1 MIIDFSKLKPKDF
14 VALPPSKSLANRLL
28 IIAAMARQK
37 LPAVM
42 RGEADD
48 TQLLRQLL
56 SAHSSVVDAGMA
68 GTAFRFLT
76 AFLAIRPGSYVLTGH
91 ERMKLRPIGPLVA
104 ALNELGAQ
112 ISYIEKQGFPPL
124 KIEGEVLQGGK
135 VTIRG
140 DISSQYISA
149 LLMVAPAMKKGLEL
163 TVLRPF
169 YSEPYVEM
177 TVNLMG
183 RCGIQVERINDTYL
197 IKNQEYKAIDFV
209 VEPDW
214 SAASYWYELVALG
227 GAAQIELPGL
237 NKDSL
242 QGDAVCADLFED
254 LGVVTDFT
262 ESGILL
268 RKSSRSISE
277 MALFDCSDCPDL
289 VQTLACTCA
298 GLGVKGQFFG
308 IKSLRIKETDRVAA
322 LISELAKLGV
332 VCSAGE
338 DHLEIISF
346 SDPKSTDI
354 ETFNDHRMAMAFAPL
369 ALKFGPLEIQN
380 PEVVSKSYSGY
391 WQDLGIE
398 ESKIVIN

>member
-1 MIIDFSKLKPKDF
+1 MVIDFSKAHPRQK
-14 VALPPSKSLANRLL
+14 VQLPPSKSLANRLL
-28 IIAAMARQK
+28 IIAALARQN
-37 LPAVM
+37 LPAEM

-48 TQLLRQLL
+48 TRLLRQLL
-56 SAHSSVVDAGMA
+56 STHSSVVDAGMA

-76 AFLAIRPGSYVLTGH
+76 AFLAIQPGSYVLTGH
-91 ERMKLRPIGPLVA
+91 GRMKLRPIGPLVES
-104 ALNELGAQ
+104 LNDLGAH

-135 VTIRG
+135 VTIPG

-149 LLMVAPAMKKGLEL
+149 LLMVAPVMEIGLEINI
-163 TVLRPF
+163 LRPF

-177 TVNLMG
+177 TANLM
-183 RCGIQVERINDTYL
+183 RRFGIEVQRINDTYL

-214 SAASYWYELVALG
+214 SAASYWYEFVALG
-227 GAAQIELPGL
+227 GTAQIELSGL
-237 NKDSL
+237 KKDSL
-242 QGDAVCADLFED
+242 QGDAVCSELFEN

-268 RKSSRSISE
+268 RKSRMSLSE
-277 MALFDCSDCPDL
+277 TALFDCSDCPDL
-289 VQTLACTCA
+289 VQALACTCA

-332 VCSAGE
+332 VCNSGE

-346 SDPKSTDI
+346 GEPKSTDI

-369 ALKFGPLEIQN
+369 SLKFGALNIQN
-380 PEVVSKSYSGY
+380 PEVVSKSYPGF
-391 WQDLGIE
+391 WEDLGI
-398 ESKIVIN
+398 VI